1 MISRGN
7 VMGLRVKICGIMQ
20 PEQGKAIAALGANS
34 IGFICVA
41 ASPRYVTP
49 AQIKACTDVLPIDCD
64 RVGVFMDA
72 SVETVVATVQ
82 ASGLSSVQLHGG
94 ESVEYCQAL
103 RSALQDSN
111 LANIE
116 LIKAFRVK
124 SEETLKL
131 TQQYEFCVDWLLLD
145 AYHPSMGGGTG
156 LVLDW
161 RSLENFKCDR
171 PWLLAGGLTPD
182 NVAQALESISPQGID
197 LSSGVEISPGNKD
210 LDKVARL
217 FENL

>member
-1 MISRGN
+1 
-7 VMGLRVKICGIMQ
+7 MGLRVKICGIMQ
-20 PEQGKAIAALGANS
+20 PEQGKTIAALGANS

-49 AQIKACTDVLPIDCD
+49 EQIKACTDVLPIDCD

-72 SVETVVATVQ
+72 SVETVVATVR
-82 ASGLSSVQLHGG
+82 ASGLTSVQLHGG

-111 LANIE
+111 LDSNLASIE

-124 SEETLKL
+124 SEETLNS
-131 TQQYEFCVDWLLLD
+131 TQQYECCVDWLLLD

-156 LVLDW
+156 LTLDW

-217 FENL
+217 FKNL

>member
-20 PEQGKAIAALGANS
+20 PEQGKTIAALGANS

-49 AQIKACTDVLPIDCD
+49 AQIKACAEVLPTDCD

-103 RSALQDSN
+103 RSALQQSN
-111 LANIE
+111 LATIE

-124 SEETLKL
+124 SEETLNS
-131 TQQYEFCVDWLLLD
+131 TQQYECCVDWLLLD

-156 LVLDW
+156 LTLDW